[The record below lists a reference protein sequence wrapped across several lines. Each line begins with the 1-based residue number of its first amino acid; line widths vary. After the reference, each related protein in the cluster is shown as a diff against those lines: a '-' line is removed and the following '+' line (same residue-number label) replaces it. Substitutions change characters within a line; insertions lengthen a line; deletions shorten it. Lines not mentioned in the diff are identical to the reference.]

1 MISWSA
7 ENFDFIFSIWFF
19 SWLFNRN
26 SLCFLQLYNSSKDME
41 EPIFCLKKM
50 KKVLFTQGPKI
61 KMAKIIGGAR
71 IGTNTSVL
79 VEQWLILSLYWIFLV
94 FIVILPI
101 WPITTILLGIY
112 CYKIKNK
119 RIINCGFR
127 FRKHRGSKFLWGLAI
142 GFEWTRLR
150 RLIFFSYFIFS

>member
-1 MISWSA
+1 MIRWSA
-7 ENFDFIFSIWFF
+7 ENFDFIFSIWSFSIIQSHFF
-19 SWLFNRN
+19 VL
-26 SLCFLQLYNSSKDME
+26 LQLYNSLKDME

-50 KKVLFTQGPKI
+50 KKVLFTPEQKI

-79 VEQWLILSLYWIFLV
+79 VEQWLTSSLYWIFLV
-94 FIVILPI
+94 FIAILPI
-101 WPITTILLGIY
+101 WPITTILLGMY

-119 RIINCGFR
+119 RIVNYGFR

-150 RLIFFSYFIFS
+150 RFFFSWIHF